1 MLKIVDHFST
11 ELTNSPTS
19 KLPGGEISKKG
30 MLIATDPEPRVSHHN
45 ALSVYKTMVVT
56 DGEAVYPPGKYA
68 LTITIRARAAMNEGI
83 M

>member
-1 MLKIVDHFST
+1 
-11 ELTNSPTS
+11 
-19 KLPGGEISKKG
+19 